1 MVKACEHPAVSSRGL
16 AHRIR
21 LDEPR
26 VGARSVE
33 FRWEV
38 TPASELY
45 RRTHFRVEFP
55 AEVELGRV
63 PRALWWRFALICLHG
78 HWALLRPCRV
88 ELPVDLGS
96 AELHFWARMADNV
109 ARQLEAYGSAPRG
122 RHSVQLVGA
131 GEALGP
137 VEVSGRADRAAVAFS
152 GGKDSLALSALLAE
166 LTERPLLVTTTSPV
180 PWARD
185 HVGAAR
191 RETLSG
197 VDRRL
202 AVDLVEVE
210 SDFRTAWELDFS
222 GRDGCRIGVHELSD
236 LPLFQAVT
244 IAVAAASGI
253 RSTYMASE
261 ADLQYNAARDGEVI
275 QHPEFLSS
283 AVHQASLSALLAGF
297 GMRQGSVLYPLH
309 MPQVQKL
316 LLRRYPQVV
325 GLQYSCW
332 QAPEGTRAC
341 SACDKCLQI
350 ALVTLDEGV
359 SPTAMGIDPV
369 QVLCSRR
376 AWRLDSQTRHRAPPL
391 HETRAARQHVIRVLQ
406 SLRPEQ
412 LDAILEA
419 DPLTR
424 EDPRRAEALAAYEQL
439 RARALPLNVPPAPG
453 YIGGFLDWVH
463 EDLRGPL
470 RAIFDEHFAPAEEH
484 EFARTVG
491 RARSLVQQITEPL
504 AQTVALGSVPGAP
517 LHLCLVCR
525 DVTTDAAGGLAQAMA
540 DLAEALAQEGHRVS
554 LLTDHSAA
562 GPRGLDGVDVRQV
575 AVPPVSWPAPPE
587 SALHNL
593 MHAAGAYREV
603 VRIHEYERPVDAV
616 LAPLWRSEGAICM
629 LDERFPTVV
638 SCMTSLRTLTEIDPG
653 RAVPEELAQRLA
665 LERASLARA
674 RYIHGLTDAVL
685 DKTIADYGLEPELA
699 AVVGRGLSDRRT
711 SPADPCSNGAGEP
724 ARVLFVG
731 RIERRKGVDVLLE
744 AARELI
750 GEGAPVRFTLA
761 GPEADRGVLEEFSR
775 HAAAEPELRAAVRLA
790 GPVPEAE
797 LLKLYAEADIV
808 CVPSRYESHGIVL
821 LEAMMFGK
829 PIVTCPVGGIP
840 EIVSDGREALLCPP
854 EDPHALARSLRSL
867 VGDRELRARLGA
879 QGRASYEARFESRAV
894 ARRMEGLFG
903 DVLEHHRARTPVPD
917 PGVPAL
923 LRELIAEALSTTA
936 GQASE
941 LAGELLQPTAEAWSA
956 WAREHDPERSGW
968 QRHAEWADARLRT
981 ITGSRS
987 WRLTE
992 PARRLG
998 AHLRGRRRT
1007 S

>member
-1 MVKACEHPAVSSRGL
+1 VSSLGL

-26 VGARSVE
+26 VGAHRVE
-33 FRWEV
+33 FRWAV
-38 TPASELY
+38 TPASALY
-45 RRTHFRVEFP
+45 RRTHFSVEFP
-55 AEVELGRV
+55 TQVELGRV
-63 PRALWWRFALICLHG
+63 PRALWWRFALICLHA

-88 ELPVDLGS
+88 ELPVDLGA
-96 AELHFWARMADNV
+96 AELRFWARMIDNV

-122 RHSVQLVGA
+122 RRSVELVGT

-137 VEVSGRADRAAVAFS
+137 VEVPGRRDRAAVAFS
-152 GGKDSLALSALLAE
+152 GGKDSLAVSALLAE

-180 PWARD
+180 VWARD
-185 HVGAAR
+185 HIGAAR
-191 RETLSG
+191 RETLARVG
-197 VDRRL
+197 RRL
-202 AVDLVEVE
+202 AVDVVEVE

-261 ADLQYNAARDGEVI
+261 ADLQYSAARDGEVI

-283 AVHQASLSALLAGF
+283 AVHQASLSAILSGF

-350 ALVTLDEGV
+350 ALVTLADGI

-369 QVLCSRR
+369 HVLCSRR
-376 AWRLDSQTRHRAPPL
+376 DWRLDSQTRHRAPPL
-391 HETRAARQHVIRVLQ
+391 HETRSARHHVIRCLQ

-419 DPLTR
+419 DPLAR
-424 EDPRRAEALAAYEQL
+424 EDPRRPEALAAYEQL

-463 EDLRGPL
+463 EDLRAPL
-470 RAIFDEHFAPAEEH
+470 QAILEQHFDPADER
-484 EFARTVG
+484 EFAGTVG
-491 RARSLVQQITEPL
+491 RARSLAQHIAAPL
-504 AQTVALGSVPGAP
+504 LGGNDMAPSAAAP

-525 DVTTDAAGGLAQAMA
+525 DVTDGVAGGLPQATG
-540 DLAEALAQEGHRVS
+540 DLAEALAREGHRVRV
-554 LLTDHSAA
+554 LTDH
-562 GPRGLDGVDVRQV
+562 GPVRPRQLDGVEVRQV

-593 MHAAGAYREV
+593 MHAAAIHRELA
-603 VRIHEYERPVDAV
+603 RIHEFERPIDAV
-616 LAPLWRSEGAICM
+616 LAPLWRSEGVVSA
-629 LDERFPTVV
+629 LDQRWPTVI
-638 SCMTSLRTLTEIDPG
+638 SCMTSLRTLTEIDPPG
-653 RAVPEELAQRLA
+653 VEPAELARRLA
-665 LERASLARA
+665 LERAGLKRA
-674 RYIHGLTDAVL
+674 PYLHGLTDAAL
-685 DKTIADYGLEPELA
+685 SKTVDDYGLDPELA
-699 AVVGRGLSDRRT
+699 IVVGRGLADRRR
-711 SPADPCSNGAGEP
+711 PPGRDNGSEAG
-724 ARVLFVG
+724 VLFVG
-731 RIERRKGVDVLLE
+731 RIELRKGVDVLLE
-744 AARELI
+744 AARTLVADGATARFTVTGPTTDPDILKDFERVAARHPELST
-750 GEGAPVRFTLA
+750 AVRFT
-761 GPEADRGVLEEFSR
+761 
-775 HAAAEPELRAAVRLA
+775 
-790 GPVPEAE
+790 GPVSEDE
-797 LLKLYAEADIV
+797 LLALYAEADIV

-829 PIVTCPVGGIP
+829 PIVTCPVGGVP
-840 EIVSDGREALLCPP
+840 EVVADGREALLFPS
-854 EDPHALARSLRSL
+854 EDAVALASSLRRL
-867 VGDRELRARLGA
+867 LDAPELRARLGA
-879 QGRASYEARFESRAV
+879 QARASYEERFESGAV
-894 ARRMEGLFG
+894 ARRMEGLFRE
-903 DVLEHHRARTPVPD
+903 VIERHRVRPRVAD

-936 GQASE
+936 GQASQ
-941 LAGELLQPTAEAWSA
+941 LAGELLEPTDAAWAA
-956 WAREHDPERSGW
+956 WARAHDPERVGW

-981 ITGSRS
+981 ISASRS

-998 AHLRGRRRT
+998 AQLRARRRRRRRT
-1007 S
+1007 G